1 MSAAT
6 NANTRNWCFTL
17 NNPTE
22 EERQSFRNF
31 EVAGLPRGLAFL
43 VYQEERGHAE
53 ETAHFQGYLETSV
66 SHKIGWLKNNFNGR
80 AHYEPRMG
88 TQAQAIA
95 YCTKEDSRVP
105 DGMRGSFGEPRG
117 ETSQEAKQKRIDTLD
132 GIRKG
137 TIRLRD
143 VDSETLLNS
152 GFLQAAKHIL
162 STKLGPRR
170 EVEVITIVGGTG
182 IGKSYACYSF
192 CGDDLITYQRN
203 GWFGGAD
210 TQGSNLLFD
219 EFTGDLPFSDFL
231 KYLDGYPMQLPIKG
245 SFYPAHYTRVF
256 ITSNVMPEN
265 WWVSKGVENEELE
278 RKRHGQ
284 RQALY
289 RRIGYSGPNGEYP
302 QFENGH
308 FIHIDENLS
317 VQAARN
323 TLKQRLLM
331 IGIDI
336 GEHPQGEHEDAN
348 FFTMHQPTGEEA
360 VEQLAEDHLRT
371 NLQEHP
377 DRPLD
382 QLERLFSNSLD
393 D

>member
-6 NANTRNWCFTL
+6 NARTNNWCFTL

-43 VYQEERGHAE
+43 VYQEERGHSE
-53 ETAHFQGYLETSV
+53 ETPHFQGYLETSV
-66 SHKIGWLKNNFNGR
+66 VCKIGWLKNNFNGR

-117 ETSQEAKQKRIDTLD
+117 GAAKEAKQKRIDTLD

-137 TIRLRD
+137 EIRLRD
-143 VDSETLLNS
+143 VDSEILLNS

-265 WWVSKGVENEELE
+265 WWVNKGVESEELE

-289 RRIGYSGPNGEYP
+289 RRIGYTGPNGEYP

-331 IGIDI
+331 IGIDLGDHQDTNAPEEIPQLRPEPPTDHHQDLI
-336 GEHPQGEHEDAN
+336 G
-348 FFTMHQPTGEEA
+348 
-360 VEQLAEDHLRT
+360 
-371 NLQEHP
+371 
-377 DRPLD
+377 
-382 QLERLFSNSLD
+382 QLENLFSNSLD

>member
-6 NANTRNWCFTL
+6 NAETRNWCFTL

-31 EVAGLPRGLAFL
+31 EMAGLPRGLAFL

-53 ETAHFQGYLETSV
+53 ETPHFQGYIETCV

-117 ETSQEAKQKRIDTLD
+117 AAAKEAKQKRIDTLD

-137 TIRLRD
+137 EIRLRD
-143 VDSETLLNS
+143 VDSEILLNS

-265 WWVSKGVENEELE
+265 WWVNKGVESEELE

-289 RRIGYSGPNGEYP
+289 RRIGYTGPNGEYP

-331 IGIDI
+331 IGIDLGDHQDSNPEEEIPQLRPEPPTDHHQDLI
-336 GEHPQGEHEDAN
+336 G
-348 FFTMHQPTGEEA
+348 
-360 VEQLAEDHLRT
+360 
-371 NLQEHP
+371 
-377 DRPLD
+377 
-382 QLERLFSNSLD
+382 QLENLFSNSLD